1 MKRKRIFRS
10 AAAVLMACA
19 LTAPQVYA
27 EEASMQQ
34 ENVEAGFWLGLKST
48 NIPEVEAYT
57 ALKGALKFLSKG
69 EEGKVEAQVSDGDKA
84 LLTGNL
90 YVKDGTIYMT
100 VPELTNKTFSV
111 TLADVEKWLN
121 DNAVLDTEVSGFG
134 EDTTEAETDGEETE
148 APAESSETPNIDD
161 IVEMFEGIDYTALL
175 ERYEKYCSDALS
187 GLADSIETQDYG
199 ERDYSING
207 EYVTCQGTMITIPK
221 DSAIDVADATV
232 EFAFQDETC
241 KDLLDQLTNGQL
253 EDEDQIKEEIHNALE
268 DSFGNIYFAEYT
280 TPDGETAAWYLSMD
294 QSDEM
299 DYFLMSVENKGGEE
313 IGENFDFQYS
323 YSTDQT
329 SINFFIEREAE
340 HDGSITNV
348 HVSSTMETGTQA
360 PMEIQAIGGSDGP
373 TSILVQD
380 ADETET
386 DAVETEIA
394 ETETVETET
403 VDETEFLGAEI
414 ETEDDFPDSYADYS
428 VVGADWDSSYD
439 SESGDYSVTFS
450 MSQDGY
456 DLFQVDA
463 DGNVGEKDGTWT
475 LSCDSLK
482 ISSDDQ
488 YIELEGAVYGGDLV
502 SELTFDGN
510 LQTALNLMSA
520 SEEELTEVG
529 TAMSQQLQ
537 LIIMQYMVDHQ
548 ITVS

>member
-27 EEASMQQ
+27 EEASTQP

-134 EDTTEAETDGEETE
+134 EDTMEAETDGEETE

-161 IVEMFEGIDYTALL
+161 IAEMFEGIDYTALL
-175 ERYEKYCSDALS
+175 ERYEKYCSDAIS

-232 EFAFQDETC
+232 EFVFQDETC

-329 SINFFIEREAE
+329 SVNFFIEREAE
-340 HDGSITNV
+340 HDGSTTNV

-360 PMEIQAIGGSDGP
+360 PVELQAIGGSDGP

-463 DGNVGEKDGTWT
+463 DGNVGENDGTWT

-482 ISSDDQ
+482 ISCDDQ
-488 YIELEGAVYGGDLV
+488 YIELEGAVYGGDLM

-548 ITVS
+548 ITAS

>member
-1 MKRKRIFRS
+1 
-10 AAAVLMACA
+10 
-19 LTAPQVYA
+19 
-27 EEASMQQ
+27 
-34 ENVEAGFWLGLKST
+34 
-48 NIPEVEAYT
+48 
-57 ALKGALKFLSKG
+57 
-69 EEGKVEAQVSDGDKA
+69 
-84 LLTGNL
+84 
-90 YVKDGTIYMT
+90 MT

-241 KDLLDQLTNGQL
+241 KDLLEQLTNGQL

-360 PMEIQAIGGSDGP
+360 PMEMQAIGGSDGP

-414 ETEDDFPDSYADYS
+414 ETEDDFPDSYAEYS

>member
-27 EEASMQQ
+27 EEASTQQ

-148 APAESSETPNIDD
+148 VPEESSETSNIDD
-161 IVEMFEGIDYTALL
+161 IAEMFEGIDYTALL
-175 ERYEKYCSDALS
+175 ERYEKYCSDAIS

-232 EFAFQDETC
+232 EFVFQDETC

-329 SINFFIEREAE
+329 SVNFFIEREAE
-340 HDGSITNV
+340 HDGSTTNV

-360 PMEIQAIGGSDGP
+360 PVELQAIGGSDGP

-463 DGNVGEKDGTWT
+463 DGNVGENDGTWT

-482 ISSDDQ
+482 ISCDDQ
-488 YIELEGAVYGGDLV
+488 YIELEGAVYGGDLM

-548 ITVS
+548 ITAS